1 MAETVAAV
9 PERKKIWGVHPNVFF
24 LGLTSLLTDMSSE
37 MIFTLLPLFLS
48 NVLGASTAII
58 GLIGGL
64 SDSTE
69 AVLRIFSGWLSDKIH
84 RPKLLTVLGY
94 SLATVAKPFM
104 LLASSWAA
112 VTAIRMTD
120 RVGKGIR
127 NSPRDALLADSVS
140 GSKRGH
146 GFGLRQAMDTTG
158 AVLGLSLAAVIIYS
172 VQGDGPVL
180 TRESYRWLVLGGIIP
195 AVLSVV
201 VLQIFVQEKRT
212 VKSHSTCRQEDSSSS
227 CPPTPFS
234 LKFKIFLAIIGFFTL
249 GKFSDFFIILR
260 AQNIDVSLIQ
270 VVMMLVLFNIT
281 YALSALPMG
290 ILSDKVGRK
299 RLIILGWSIYALI
312 YLGFALASSP
322 WHIWLLFAGYGLY
335 FGAFEGVGKA
345 FVADLAPEDRRG
357 TAYGLYNGVTSL
369 ALLPASLVA
378 GWLWDSIN
386 PSAPFY
392 FGAGIAFLAMLGMVF
407 LVKEPGARPHQSAS

>member
-1 MAETVAAV
+1 MAETVTAV

-84 RPKLLTVLGY
+84 RPKLLTVIGY

-104 LLASSWAA
+104 FLASNWAA

-127 NSPRDALLADSVS
+127 NSPRDALLADSTS
-140 GSKRGH
+140 ARKMGH

-158 AVLGLSLAAVIIYS
+158 AVLGLSLAALIIYR
-172 VQGDGPVL
+172 VQGDGPLL
-180 TRESYRWLVLGGIIP
+180 TRASYHWLVLGGIIP
-195 AVLSVV
+195 AVMAVV
-201 VLQIFVQEKRT
+201 VLQIFVQEKKQKKTQDGETSISPSRPQ
-212 VKSHSTCRQEDSSSS
+212 S
-227 CPPTPFS
+227 PFS
-234 LKFKIFLAIIGFFTL
+234 LKFKIFLAIIAVFTL
-249 GKFSDFFIILR
+249 GRFSDFFVILR

-312 YLGFALASSP
+312 YLGFALASNT
-322 WHIWLLFAGYGLY
+322 WQIWLLFAGYGLY

-357 TAYGLYNGVTSL
+357 TAYGLYNGVSSF
-369 ALLPASLVA
+369 ALLPASLIA
-378 GWLWDSIN
+378 GWLWDVIN

-392 FGAGIAFLAMLGMVF
+392 FGAGIAFVAMLGIVF
-407 LVKEPGARPHQSAS
+407 LVKEPGAKPQSA

>member
-1 MAETVAAV
+1 MPESLAV

-58 GLIGGL
+58 GFIGGL

-84 RPKLLTVLGY
+84 RPKLLTVIGY

-104 LLASSWAA
+104 FLASSWAA

-127 NSPRDALLADSVS
+127 NSPRDALLADSTS
-140 GSKRGH
+140 ARKMGH

-158 AVLGLSLAAVIIYS
+158 AVLGLSLAALIIYR
-172 VQGDGPVL
+172 VQGDGPLL
-180 TRESYRWLVLGGIIP
+180 TRASYQWLVLGGIIP
-195 AVLSVV
+195 AVLAVV
-201 VLQIFVQEKRT
+201 VLQIFVQEKKQKKT
-212 VKSHSTCRQEDSSSS
+212 QDGETSTSASPSQ
-227 CPPTPFS
+227 PHFS

-249 GKFSDFFIILR
+249 GKFSDFFVILR

-290 ILSDKVGRK
+290 ILSDRVGRK

-312 YLGFALASSP
+312 YLGFALASNT

-369 ALLPASLVA
+369 ALLPASLIA
-378 GWLWDSIN
+378 GWLWDAIN
-386 PSAPFY
+386 PAAPFY
-392 FGAGIAFLAMLGMVF
+392 FGAGIAFLAMLGIVF
-407 LVKEPGARPHQSAS
+407 LVKEPGARRHQSA

>member
-195 AVLSVV
+195 AVLAVV
-201 VLQIFVQEKRT
+201 VLQIFVQEKKQKKPRDGEAIT
-212 VKSHSTCRQEDSSSS
+212 LPSRRQS
-227 CPPTPFS
+227 PFS

-270 VVMMLVLFNIT
+270 VVTMLVLFNIT

-312 YLGFALASSP
+312 YLGFAMASSP
-322 WHIWLLFAGYGLY
+322 WQIWLLFAGYGFY

-357 TAYGLYNGVTSL
+357 MAYGLYNGVTSL
-369 ALLPASLVA
+369 ALLPASLIA
-378 GWLWDSIN
+378 GWLWGFVN

-392 FGAGIAFLAMLGMVF
+392 FGAGIAFLAMLGIVF
-407 LVKEPGARPHQSAS
+407 LVKEPGAASFPSNK

>member
-69 AVLRIFSGWLSDKIH
+69 AVLRIFSGWLSDKIQ
-84 RPKLLTVLGY
+84 RPKLLTVIGY
-94 SLATVAKPFM
+94 GLATVAKPFM
-104 LLASSWAA
+104 FLASSWAA

-127 NSPRDALLADSVS
+127 NSPRDALLADSTS
-140 GSKRGH
+140 AHKMGH

-158 AVLGLSLAAVIIYS
+158 AVLGLSLAALIIYR
-172 VQGDGPVL
+172 VQGDGPLL
-180 TRESYRWLVLGGIIP
+180 TRASYHWLVLGGIIP
-195 AVLSVV
+195 AVLAVV
-201 VLQIFVQEKRT
+201 VLQIFVQEKR
-212 VKSHSTCRQEDSSSS
+212 KGDLPGACRQESA
-227 CPPTPFS
+227 CPKIPFS
-234 LKFKIFLAIIGFFTL
+234 MRFKIFLAIIGFFTL
-249 GKFSDFFIILR
+249 GKFSDFFVILR

-270 VVMMLVLFNIT
+270 VIMMLVLFNIT

-312 YLGFALASSP
+312 YLGFALASNT

-357 TAYGLYNGVTSL
+357 MAYGLYNGVTSL
-369 ALLPASLVA
+369 ALLPASLIA
-378 GWLWDSIN
+378 GWLWDAVN
-386 PSAPFY
+386 PAAPFY
-392 FGAGIAFLAMLGMVF
+392 FGAGITFVAMLGIVF
-407 LVKEPGARPHQSAS
+407 LVKEPGVRRPQSA